1 MTRKIIIVLVAL
13 TIPALV
19 FAQSL
24 YPPPAQGGYQAG
36 WGMNPTNWQAV
47 SGSFSAWGLYDPLY
61 VGGGD
66 AWVVSWD
73 PSIEYIQYA
82 PIKMELWIE
91 MYALQTYRY
100 TSYQWHRLGNQQEC
114 IEFIIEG
121 TIQSNHP
128 QAVTLKETI
137 FPLTHLY
144 FVEDIFGR
152 TTPGTLPPGYPNPN
166 ADIPLDWYSRWGRGL
181 EYGVNQVFPLPPTEW
196 NGPLC
201 VPACLTML
209 ITEPCD
215 HWFQYK
221 GEFCIPYHQPDGYY
235 RLDLAGC
242 PAPIL

>member
-1 MTRKIIIVLVAL
+1 MLRKIVITLLAL
-13 TIPALV
+13 TLPALV
-19 FAQSL
+19 FAQAAN
-24 YPPPAQGGYQAG
+24 PPPAHGIYGAG
-36 WGMNPTNWQAV
+36 WGMNPTNWNAV

-82 PIKMELWIE
+82 PITLELWVE

-100 TSYQWHRLGNQQEC
+100 LSYQWHRLGNQEEC
-114 IEFIIEG
+114 IEFLIEG
-121 TIQSNHP
+121 TVQSNHP
-128 QAVTLKETI
+128 QAVSLKETTT
-137 FPLTHLY
+137 PLTHL
-144 FVEDIFGR
+144 FFIEDIFGR
-152 TTPGTLPPGYPNPN
+152 TTPGNLAPNHPNPN
-166 ADIPLDWYSRWGRGL
+166 ADIPLLWYGRWGRGL
-181 EYGVNQVFPLPPTEW
+181 DYGVNQVWPANYEW
-196 NGPLC
+196 QELC
-201 VPACLTML
+201 VPGCLTML

-235 RLDLAGC
+235 LLEMAGC